1 MRKERT
7 KMKVKG
13 KHVIFSF
20 ILLIT
25 GFLVAFSY
33 QITSE
38 KPKVV
43 KVVDQQLEED
53 YRYRQQLNDTIEKNN
68 ELESEL
74 VSLQEKISELEK
86 ELGEQELVVSDY
98 IEEKRKL
105 QMIAGEIPVSGKGIS
120 VTLNDAQYIPSE
132 SNVNEFIVHDL
143 HVHKVINELLSSGAT
158 AISINGQRLLNDSY
172 IQCIGPVISIDGK
185 EHPAPFVIEAIGDPD
200 ILEASIMLQNGV
212 VDQLVADN
220 VEVTV
225 KKNDNIKMDARIP
238 DDGR

>member
-1 MRKERT
+1 
-7 KMKVKG
+7 MKVKG